1 MLPYAFI
8 HQNTLP
14 HTLFRFM
21 LASLERYSD
30 SVFRTLCYNHGAD
43 LTFTE
48 MAHVGSFLRKNKGS
62 MAKIAVKDATP
73 VQIQI
78 LSSNESKLER
88 FLTDF
93 TPFDG
98 FQGFNLNLS
107 CPSKAVIRQGK
118 GAAMVKRAAKT
129 SRLVSLIRDHGYP
142 VSVKIRLG
150 LNSFEKKNK
159 LYLNNLGGVEP
170 DFFVVHA
177 KHAAQSSVEP
187 EDDSVYP
194 ECVEAARGIP
204 VIANGGI
211 ESSDRVQSL
220 MEMGVGGVMMGR
232 PALGYA
238 GVFDLFK
245 NELGFNDPP
254 KPLPDTAVLKLEYDE
269 IYERIGG
276 DERYREQFRRVVDR
290 KKPSY

>member
-1 MLPYAFI
+1 
-8 HQNTLP
+8 
-14 HTLFRFM
+14 M

-48 MAHVGSFLRKNKGS
+48 MAHVDSFLKKNKGS
-62 MAKIAVKDATP
+62 LAKIAVKDTTP
-73 VQIQI
+73 VQIQL
-78 LSSNESKLER
+78 LSSNESKLDR
-88 FLTDF
+88 FLTGF
-93 TPFDG
+93 KPFEG

-107 CPSKAVIRQGK
+107 CPSKDVIRQGK

-129 SRLVSLIRDHGYP
+129 ARQVSLIRDYGYP
-142 VSVKIRLG
+142 VSVKLRLG
-150 LNSFEKKNK
+150 LNSFEKENK
-159 LYLNNLGGVEP
+159 LYLNNLGGVDP

-177 KHAAQSSVEP
+177 KHATQGSSEA

-211 ESSDRVQSL
+211 DTSDRVRSL
-220 MEMGVGGVMMGR
+220 METGVKGVMMGR

-245 NELGFNDPP
+245 NELGFNVPP
-254 KPLPDTAVLKLEYDE
+254 KPLPDVSSLRLRYDE
-269 IYERIGG
+269 IYDQIGG
-276 DERYREQFRRVVDR
+276 DEKYRERFLRVVDR
-290 KKPSY
+290 KKPNF